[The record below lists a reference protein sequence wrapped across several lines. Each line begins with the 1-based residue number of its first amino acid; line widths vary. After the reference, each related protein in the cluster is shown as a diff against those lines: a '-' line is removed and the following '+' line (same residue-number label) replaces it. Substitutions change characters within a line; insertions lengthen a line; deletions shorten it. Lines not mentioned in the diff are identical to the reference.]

1 MVYEAKRPLQLNMA
15 ACLLKRADSGDDGD
29 GGSDGGVVEE
39 KKGVSKA
46 ADGDDAA
53 PASTTDRIIEYCGD
67 VLKHDPNN
75 SKALLRRGQAHLIRG
90 DHASAKGDLE
100 QADKADA
107 AKGGAAAA
115 SSGLQSNKAIRKALD
130 QVKAAEKADRAASK
144 ELWGG
149 KLPKAQDPPPPQQK
163 DEASAGQHGH
173 GHSHGGVPCSGHDDP
188 PPPQQKDE
196 ASAGQHG
203 HGHSHGG
210 VPCSGHHDDSS
221 GSWWTGG
228 AVLVALLAFL
238 LGAMAF
244 AKERWDRMSGLH
256 QAQVA

>member
-1 MVYEAKRPLQLNMA
+1 M
-15 ACLLKRADSGDDGD
+15 
-29 GGSDGGVVEE
+29 
-39 KKGVSKA
+39 
-46 ADGDDAA
+46 
-53 PASTTDRIIEYCGD
+53 
-67 VLKHDPNN
+67 
-75 SKALLRRGQAHLIRG
+75 
-90 DHASAKGDLE
+90 
-100 QADKADA
+100 
-107 AKGGAAAA
+107 
-115 SSGLQSNKAIRKALD
+115 
-130 QVKAAEKADRAASK
+130 KAAEKADRAASK

-149 KLPKAQDPPPPQQK
+149 KLPKAQDPPPPQQQ

-221 GSWWTGG
+221 GSWWT
-228 AVLVALLAFL
+228 AVAILVALLAVL
-238 LGAMAF
+238 LGAMTF
-244 AKERWDRMSGLH
+244 AKERWDRMSGLQ